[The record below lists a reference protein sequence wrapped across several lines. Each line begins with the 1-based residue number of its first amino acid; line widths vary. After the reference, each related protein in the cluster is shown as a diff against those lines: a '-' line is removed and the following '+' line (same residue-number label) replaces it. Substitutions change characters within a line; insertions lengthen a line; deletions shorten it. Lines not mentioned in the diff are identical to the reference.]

1 MNKILKEVTNW
12 EFPNHTYEVTPGG
25 KIVAYRNVLTG
36 EWTTFK
42 KPKRFSTSR
51 RKFITLK
58 GKSDD

>member
-1 MNKILKEVTNW
+1 MNKILKEITDW
-12 EFPNHTYEVTPGG
+12 PFPNHTYELAPNG

-42 KPKRFSTSR
+42 KPKQFSKSR

-58 GKSDD
+58 EKNS